1 MRARLPLV
9 LALASFVYGTANSG
23 NDITTNYQNV
33 CHVISTSI
41 SSKSAVH
48 YPGKFCVH
56 IQNLMSG
63 HEAVFIGS
71 TLYALDVY
79 HYANSSTQQSA
90 CTVEPGTA
98 NDVGKIVSG

>member
-1 MRARLPLV
+1 
-9 LALASFVYGTANSG
+9 
-23 NDITTNYQNV
+23 
-33 CHVISTSI
+33 
-41 SSKSAVH
+41 
-48 YPGKFCVH
+48 
-56 IQNLMSG
+56 MSG